1 MDARIQQ
8 SVVVNLSRRP
18 APVEVGPFVIGLDP
32 TTTSPYVNYATPR
45 PGAAVT
51 AADVAALVAAFHA
64 ADRRPRL
71 EYVTSCVP
79 DLEALLTAAGFTVEA
94 RHTYLVCVPDTL
106 ASPPV
111 PDHLSLCEPATDSQ
125 RAALISVQNEAFGG
139 DPAVSGADVARL
151 RRQQDAGGV
160 VVMAV
165 TVDGGCAG
173 GGGAAAPSA
182 RSARWPAS
190 PSARPSAAGD
200 WRPRSPPTSP
210 GGCSTPVR
218 RSPGWRPAAR
228 IRGGSTS
235 ASATGPAVDGSTQR
249 WTEPRRGARAE
260 VRRPRPGPPRQADLA
275 ASSTAGTGRR
285 PVPCAAE
292 RSRPGAIRM
301 GRAGDAASRLTG
313 TTPGCRAGGPR
324 SRRERRRAGP
334 ALPRGAA

>member
-79 DLEALLTAAGFTVEA
+79 DLEALLNAAGFTVEA

-160 VVMAV
+160 VVAAV

-173 GGGAAAPSA
+173 GGGAAAPVGAVGEVAGIAVRAPFRRRGLASA
-182 RSARWPAS
+182 ITADVTRRLFD
-190 PSARPSAAGD
+190 AGAEVAWLEAGGED
-200 WRPRSPPTSP
+200 SWRVYERVGYRP
-210 GGCSTPVR
+210 GGR
-218 RSPGWRPAAR
+218 R
-228 IRGGSTS
+228 
-235 ASATGPAVDGSTQR
+235 
-249 WTEPRRGARAE
+249 
-260 VRRPRPGPPRQADLA
+260 LY
-275 ASSTAGTGRR
+275 TA
-285 PVPCAAE
+285 
-292 RSRPGAIRM
+292 M
-301 GRAGDAASRLTG
+301 D
-313 TTPGCRAGGPR
+313 
-324 SRRERRRAGP
+324 
-334 ALPRGAA
+334 